1 MDDAGPTTRGNDAVA
16 AYKTVLQQVLD
27 NRPSGTRQRLA
38 VALGKNRSFISQITS
53 PAYAVPIP
61 QRHLETIF
69 EICHF
74 PPEDK
79 RHFLELY
86 HRAHP
91 RRGKVSHE
99 GRRMRAHSILLPDL
113 GSDDR
118 NRQLEALVAEF
129 ANGLARLMGDH

>member
-1 MDDAGPTTRGNDAVA
+1 MDDARPAARANDAVA
-16 AYKTVLQQVLD
+16 AYKIVLQQVLD

-38 VALGKNRSFISQITS
+38 SALGKNRSFISQITS

-79 RHFLELY
+79 RRFLELY

-91 RRGKVSHE
+91 RRGKVPHE

-129 ANGLARLMGDH
+129 VNGLARLIDDH

>member
-1 MDDAGPTTRGNDAVA
+1 MDDASANARGNDAVA
-16 AYKTVLQQVLD
+16 AYKTILQQVLD

-38 VALGKNRSFISQITS
+38 SALGKNRSFISQITG

-79 RHFLELY
+79 RRFLELY

-91 RRGKVSHE
+91 RRGKVPHE

-113 GSDDR
+113 GSDTR
-118 NRQLEALVAEF
+118 NQQLEALVAEF
-129 ANGLARLMGDH
+129 VNGLVRLMGEH